1 MPMTTARQVYEAV
14 LVETNKVNAPAL
26 LLEDFNYLINKA
38 INQYVNKRYNI
49 YDTNQQTTDDLRV
62 LKSSVK
68 LSAPPNSVE
77 GVTAENSLYGAVYE
91 FILPYDYL
99 HILNCVCNFRVTKPF
114 KCYNANTYVQ
124 FGATR
129 LTSDM
134 WSQIINNFYL
144 RPTYKRP
151 YYYIHNVNVNT
162 TKDNTKVEFKE
173 VGREPNDKINI
184 PTDPGNTDV
193 IRIDYSRDE
202 SGNPIKSRYGTSYVD
217 NKNEYDI
224 QREGISR
231 TITFNNNGNTI
242 DFDATQKV
250 GELRYGN
257 ASPVRLEI
265 RYGKDNSIFQLDSIY
280 IDYIKTPQYVN
291 ITQEQLDLTEDTSQ
305 IMEFPDYVIQEI
317 INELV
322 HIVMENAGDPRLQSH
337 IPISQSI
344 ANPTQQQ
351 EQPRRRG

>member
-1 MPMTTARQVYEAV
+1 
-14 LVETNKVNAPAL
+14 
-26 LLEDFNYLINKA
+26 
-38 INQYVNKRYNI
+38 
-49 YDTNQQTTDDLRV
+49 
-62 LKSSVK
+62 
-68 LSAPPNSVE
+68 
-77 GVTAENSLYGAVYE
+77 
-91 FILPYDYL
+91 
-99 HILNCVCNFRVTKPF
+99 
-114 KCYNANTYVQ
+114 
-124 FGATR
+124 
-129 LTSDM
+129 M

-265 RYGKDNSIFQLDSIY
+265 RYGKDNSIF
-280 IDYIKTPQYVN
+280 
-291 ITQEQLDLTEDTSQ
+291 
-305 IMEFPDYVIQEI
+305 
-317 INELV
+317 
-322 HIVMENAGDPRLQSH
+322 
-337 IPISQSI
+337 
-344 ANPTQQQ
+344 
-351 EQPRRRG
+351 